1 MEKKNQKIVRNRKM
15 MGKEINDFWLN
26 FFLCLLQQN
35 ANQCDKIFVYYQKKN
50 KSEFKTEKL
59 VLINF

>member
-1 MEKKNQKIVRNRKM
+1 
-15 MGKEINDFWLN
+15 
-26 FFLCLLQQN
+26 LQQN